1 MLIANHRQILEKRG
15 QAVQLT
21 FHHAFAM
28 VEITVK
34 VPVSETAAAGPYP
47 ENALREVYMR
57 SMLTG
62 YTVNYSETIDNDALR
77 TVRGAAAEGVGD
89 EGREDIRM
97 YRVPIDEKEEFETG
111 TITEYRSNIK
121 NTFSEVS
128 FPSRTFWRAARNF
141 FTLRCTST
149 DSPRRRQRFI
159 GSNRLIRTSHCCR
172 RISLHSGWI

>member
-1 MLIANHRQILEKRG
+1 
-15 QAVQLT
+15 
-21 FHHAFAM
+21 
-28 VEITVK
+28 
-34 VPVSETAAAGPYP
+34 
-47 ENALREVYMR
+47 MR

-97 YRVPIDEKEEFETG
+97 YGCPSTRKKSLRRG
-111 TITEYRSNIK
+111 RTITEYRSNIK

-159 GSNRLIRTSHCCR
+159 GSNRLIRTSHCCSSHILAFR
-172 RISLHSGWI
+172 LDIKENEFDVAMIQAELLPWGRAEADMEIGPKSEP